1 MTSELLSQLPTSGSL
16 ESSRTEGQHDGLS
29 PEQIASAFLPPTL
42 FDQTEGSGDVDVVFT
57 LFNSPN
63 LFPVSEGRLN
73 NTIVGSPI
81 IGAAVAAQSLVN
93 FPDPVVIRLRLNR
106 LEGRVSRHTFWLTLS
121 VLRISTHSVHLSY
134 RTLLTLHVCH
144 GVLKLMVRIKRIIE

>member
-1 MTSELLSQLPTSGSL
+1 MTSEPLSQLPTSGSL

-29 PEQIASAFLPPTL
+29 PDQIASAFLPPTL

-81 IGAAVAAQSLVN
+81 IGAAVADQSLVN

-106 LEGRVSRHTFWLTLS
+106 LEGRVSRHTRLTLS
-121 VLRISTHSVHLSY
+121 VLHISTHSVHLSY
-134 RTLLTLHVCH
+134 RILLTLHVCH
-144 GVLKLMVRIKRIIE
+144 GVLKLMVRINRIIK